1 LLRIRKAQFI
11 NITGLVQRAV
21 EESGVEQGVAVVFVP
36 HTTAGVTINENA
48 DPDVVHDLLLGL
60 DRAFPK
66 SPAYRHG
73 EGNSHAHLKASAM
86 GSSVTVLVEAGGL
99 SWAPGRASTF
109 ASSTAPASV
118 RFLCRCWPPKKL
130 PDKVGAYF
138 CFPLRFGDGGT
149 ALLLHLKKPGH
160 VFAQDPQG
168 LEPLIVLEGLGR
180 RRPWITFQ

>member
-1 LLRIRKAQFI
+1 MKMQYTIRTDREAQFI

-86 GSSVTVLVEAGGL
+86 GSSVTVLVEAGRL
-99 SWAPGRASTF
+99 
-109 ASSTAPASV
+109 
-118 RFLCRCWPPKKL
+118 KL
-130 PDKVGAYF
+130 GTWQGIYF
-138 CFPLRFGDGGT
+138 CEFDG
-149 ALLLHLKKPGH
+149 PRQRQ
-160 VFAQDPQG
+160 VYVQ
-168 LEPLIVLEGLGR
+168 VLAA
-180 RRPWITFQ
+180 